1 MPNQLPPITKTWTL
15 FLDRDGVINKHLPD
29 AYVTSLEE
37 FELIPGS
44 IESIAKLSKIFGRVI
59 VVTNQQGIG
68 KGLMT
73 TMDLEKIHFHLEE
86 QVAKQGGKIDNIY
99 YCPHLA
105 QYKPICRKPEI
116 GMALQAK
123 EDFPEI
129 RFEQSVMIGDSP
141 TDMEFG
147 RKLGS
152 FNVMV
157 SSSNQYL
164 KEDTIDLTVSS
175 LKQFADLFS

>member
-1 MPNQLPPITKTWTL
+1 MTDPLPLINKSWTL
-15 FLDRDGVINKHLPD
+15 FLDRDGVINKHLPN

-44 IESIAKLSKIFGRVI
+44 IESIVKLSKIFGRVI

-73 TMDLEKIHFHLEE
+73 TMDLEKIHFYLEE
-86 QVAKQGGKIDNIY
+86 QVAKLGGKIDSIY

-105 QYKPICRKPEI
+105 QYKPICRKPET
-116 GMALQAK
+116 GMAMQAQ
-123 EDFPEI
+123 EDYPEI
-129 RFEQSVMIGDSP
+129 QFHQSVMIGDSP

-147 RKLGS
+147 RKLGA

-157 SSSNQYL
+157 SSSNTI
-164 KEDTIDLTVSS
+164 DDSIDLTVAS
-175 LKQFADLFS
+175 LKQFADLFA